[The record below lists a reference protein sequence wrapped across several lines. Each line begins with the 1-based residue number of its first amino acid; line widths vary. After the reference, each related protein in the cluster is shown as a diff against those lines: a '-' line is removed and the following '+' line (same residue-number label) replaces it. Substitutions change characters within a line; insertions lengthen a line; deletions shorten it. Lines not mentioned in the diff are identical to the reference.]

1 MFYDTRPILLRQ
13 ENWHYT
19 VGGRPDETT
28 QAKSCRKWSFDVF
41 KEQ

>member
-1 MFYDTRPILLRQ
+1 MFYDTRPILPAETRKLAL
-13 ENWHYT
+13 YS
-19 VGGRPDETT
+19 GGPDETT